1 MRVLG
6 FRVQGSIVN
15 GRRYSPNIEHAYIL
29 LSSRVFQ
36 KDKSQSQTGLNHQQ
50 THYSTLKWLGIGFG
64 LKQESVFDH
73 ILGVYPS
80 GTFLSALG
88 YSRVHLPKD

>member
-1 MRVLG
+1 MG
-6 FRVQGSIVN
+6 DAIA
-15 GRRYSPNIEHAYIL
+15 PNIEHAYIL

-36 KDKSQSQTGLNHQQ
+36 KDKSQTGLNHQQ

-80 GTFLSALG
+80 G
-88 YSRVHLPKD
+88 VHFKCFGLLQSSLA